1 MKSDLDN
8 LMKSRNID
16 VLLILGGGQHNPP
29 MHYLTGGG
37 NITYAIL
44 IKKYHGAPILLC
56 GNMERDEAAKSGI
69 TVKSIDDYP
78 WKELLK
84 EANGDYALMAGMRLQ
99 RIFSDLGISQGRV
112 GVYGHTDL
120 SAGYSTLT
128 HLQKLMPELTIVG
141 ESLNDSIFLRAMET
155 KDDKEVARI
164 RKMGKITTEVV
175 GKVADYLTSCNVRE
189 DEILLKED
197 GSLLTIGTIKA
208 KINLWLAERGAE
220 NPDGTIFSIG
230 HDAGVPHSSGNPDD
244 VICLGRTIIFDIFP
258 CEAGG
263 GYFYDFTRT
272 WSLGYATTEA
282 RKLYQQVY
290 EVFKKV
296 KKNLKVNKPFK
307 NSQVLACELFEAQ
320 GHLSLLNSE
329 NPLKGYVHS
338 LGHGLGLNV
347 HERPWSSLIVTDDNL
362 LSPGVVVTIEPGL
375 YYPDQNMGA
384 RIEDT
389 LWIRP
394 DGEIEILA
402 EYPYE
407 FILPMMKWH
416 K

>member
-1 MKSDLDN
+1 
-8 LMKSRNID
+8 
-16 VLLILGGGQHNPP
+16 
-29 MHYLTGGG
+29 
-37 NITYAIL
+37 
-44 IKKYHGAPILLC
+44 
-56 GNMERDEAAKSGI
+56 MERDEAAKSGL
-69 TVKSIDDYP
+69 TFKSIDDYP

-84 EANGDYALMAGMRLQ
+84 EANGDYALMAGMRMQ
-99 RIFSDLGISQGRV
+99 RIFSDLGIKQGRV

-128 HLQKLMPELTIVG
+128 HLQKLMPDLTIVG

-155 KDDKEVARI
+155 KDDGEVSRI
-164 RKMGKITTEVV
+164 RKVGKITTEVV

-189 DEILLKED
+189 DEILLTVD
-197 GSLLTIGTIKA
+197 GSPLTVGNIKA

-230 HDAGVPHSSGNPDD
+230 HDTGVPHSSGNPDD

-272 WSLGYATTEA
+272 WSLGYATTET

-290 EVFKKV
+290 EVFDQV
-296 KKNLKVNKPFK
+296 KKNLKVNEPFK

-347 HERPWSSLIVTDDNL
+347 HERPWSSLIATDDNL

-407 FILPMMKWH
+407 FILPMKKWH